1 MEKVDFNP
9 MKETVDMMASQLAIW
24 ILLTVAIVLVVIV
37 ILKVL
42 RVPGRLIVA
51 IASITTLLAAYQVFL
66 FLFS

>member
-1 MEKVDFNP
+1 MEKVDFSP

-24 ILLTVAIVLVVIV
+24 ILLTVEIVLVVIV
-37 ILKVL
+37 VLKVL

-51 IASITTLLAAYQVFL
+51 IASITTLLAAYKVFL

>member
-9 MKETVDMMASQLAIW
+9 LKETMDMMASQLAIW
-24 ILLTVAIVLVVIV
+24 ILLTIAIVLVVIV

-42 RVPGRLIVA
+42 KLPRRLIVA
-51 IASITTLLAAYQVFL
+51 VATIATPLAAYQAFI

>member
-1 MEKVDFNP
+1 MEQVDFSP
-9 MKETVDMMASQLAIW
+9 MKETMDMMASQLAIW

-37 ILKVL
+37 VLKVL